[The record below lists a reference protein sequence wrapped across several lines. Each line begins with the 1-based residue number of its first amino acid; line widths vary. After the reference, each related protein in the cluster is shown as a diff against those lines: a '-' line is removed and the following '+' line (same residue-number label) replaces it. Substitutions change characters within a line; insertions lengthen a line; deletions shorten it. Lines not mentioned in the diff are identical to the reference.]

1 MLTRTQKSFSRKS
14 NPVKSIRTAT
24 GALIT
29 AALLSAS
36 MTTYA
41 STVTETRFSVR
52 FDKSLTQTEDGLE
65 TVLELFEKEAKKVCR
80 AGKPVN
86 EEGLVISYETCMK
99 ETIAQLVESANLE
112 SLTTFYSKV
121 ASAE

>member
-52 FDKSLTQTEDGLE
+52 FDKSLTLSHF
-65 TVLELFEKEAKKVCR
+65 L
-80 AGKPVN
+80 
-86 EEGLVISYETCMK
+86 
-99 ETIAQLVESANLE
+99 
-112 SLTTFYSKV
+112 
-121 ASAE
+121 

>member
-1 MLTRTQKSFSRKS
+1 MTT
-14 NPVKSIRTAT
+14 
-24 GALIT
+24 
-29 AALLSAS
+29 SAS
-36 MTTYA
+36 TI
-41 STVTETRFSVR
+41 TETRFSVR

-99 ETIAQLVESANLE
+99 ETIAQLVKSANLE
-112 SLTTFYSKV
+112 SLTTFYSKL